1 MISKAAGSFGKMS
14 FADKLIMTKV
24 GTDVAGALFG
34 PTPAEEAEA
43 LAIEEAKFRGS
54 FYGMDAG
61 GNTISQSITDV
72 KKAGTPQDNELFN
85 SAISGGQPSQAA
97 TNTITPEQ
105 QQLIDG
111 RGRKE
116 LFPSGSRPQ
125 IGMTAGPGP
134 MQSQI
139 NVPSNINSPG
149 ENVRYVDN
157 PQPA

>member
-1 MISKAAGSFGKMS
+1 MISKAAASFGKMS

-43 LAIEEAKFRGS
+43 LAIEQAKFRGS

-61 GNTISQSITDV
+61 GNTLAASTATPGPEPV
-72 KKAGTPQDNELFN
+72 KS
-85 SAISGGQPSQAA
+85 SAPAQEMPAQA
-97 TNTITPEQ
+97 TNTVTPEQ

-111 RGRKE
+111 RGRKD
-116 LFPSGSRPQ
+116 LFPGGSQPQ
-125 IGMTAGPGP
+125 TGTTVGRGA

-139 NVPSNINSPG
+139 NVPENLFAPA
-149 ENVRYVDN
+149 ENVRYVELHT
-157 PQPA
+157 